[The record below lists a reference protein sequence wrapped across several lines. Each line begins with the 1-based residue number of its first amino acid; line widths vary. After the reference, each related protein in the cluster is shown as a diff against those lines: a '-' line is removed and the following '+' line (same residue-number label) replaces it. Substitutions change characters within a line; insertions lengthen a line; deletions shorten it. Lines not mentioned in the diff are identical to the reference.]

1 MEDAMS
7 GDLTLGYVAGQ
18 SFLHRLDPL
27 TKLIAL
33 TGVIIFAIGAP
44 IDYNFFMLLAL
55 LAVVPFSGVGFKTF
69 LRPWKVLIPLWIP
82 FIVLPPI
89 LFNLQ
94 SGLMGLSGDARVLH
108 LFGYGIAYSQYGLDY
123 GVKIAARGMAIGIA
137 SLLVLWTTHPRDLV
151 QSMVEDF
158 RAPYKYAWSVF
169 LALVYVP
176 IVEYES
182 RLRNYAL
189 AIRGVKH
196 RKFTL
201 HGLKVHTVPVIF
213 RSLRRGFSS
222 ALSMEA
228 RGFGATP
235 QRTFRYDL
243 HRPAHVVKIRIAVG
257 AVFVVLIALAILS
270 GRFAIFHSS

>member
-1 MEDAMS
+1 MS
-7 GDLTLGYVAGQ
+7 QTLTIGYVPGA

-33 TGVIIFAIGAP
+33 AGIIIFAIGAP
-44 IDYNFFMLLAL
+44 VDYNAAMLVVL
-55 LAVVPFSGVGFKTF
+55 LAVVPFSGVSLKTF
-69 LRPWKVLIPLWIP
+69 LQPWKVLVPLWVP
-82 FIVLPPI
+82 FIILPPV

-94 SGLMGLSGDARVLH
+94 SGLIGLHEDSRVIA
-108 LFGYGIAYSQYGLDY
+108 LFGHSIHYSQFGLDY
-123 GVKIAARGMAIGIA
+123 GLKIAARGTTIGIG
-137 SLLVLWTTHPRDLV
+137 SMLLLWTTHPRDLV
-151 QSMVEDF
+151 QSIVEDF

-169 LALVYVP
+169 LALIYVP

-182 RLRNYAL
+182 RVRTYAL

-196 RKFTL
+196 RKFSL
-201 HGLKVHTVPVIF
+201 NGLKVHTVPVIF

-228 RGFGATP
+228 RGFGAH
-235 QRTFRYDL
+235 RTRVFRYDL
-243 HRPAHVVKIRIAVG
+243 HRPAHVALIRTGI
-257 AVFVVLIALAILS
+257 VVLFTGLIALAASS

>member
-1 MEDAMS
+1 MS
-7 GDLTLGYVAGQ
+7 GDLTLGYVAGN

-44 IDYNFFMLLAL
+44 IDYNFMMLLAL
-55 LAVVPFSGVGFKTF
+55 LVAVPFSGVGLKTF

-94 SGLMGLSGDARVLH
+94 SSLMGLSGDARLLH
-108 LFGYGIAYSQYGLDY
+108 LFGTSIAYSQYGLDY
-123 GVKIAARGMAIGIA
+123 GVKIAARGIAIGIA

-158 RAPYKYAWSVF
+158 RTPYKYAWSVF

-196 RKFTL
+196 RKFSI

-243 HRPAHVVKIRIAVG
+243 HRPAHVAKIRIAVV
-257 AVFVVLIALAILS
+257 AIFVTLIALAIMS

>member
-1 MEDAMS
+1 MS

-33 TGVIIFAIGAP
+33 LGVIIFAIGAP
-44 IDYNFFMLLAL
+44 IDYNFMMLLAL
-55 LAVVPFSGVGFKTF
+55 LAVVPFSGVGLKTF
-69 LRPWKVLIPLWIP
+69 LRPWIVLIPLWIP

-108 LFGYGIAYSQYGLDY
+108 LFGYAIAYSQYGLDY

-158 RAPYKYAWSVF
+158 RTPYKFAWSVF

-196 RKFTL
+196 RKFSL

-235 QRTFRYDL
+235 ERTFRYDL
-243 HRPAHVVKIRIAVG
+243 HRPAHVAKIRIAVV
-257 AVFVVLIALAILS
+257 AIFVALIALAIMS

>member
-1 MEDAMS
+1 MS
-7 GDLTLGYVAGQ
+7 GDLTLGYVAGK
-18 SFLHRLDPL
+18 SFLHRTDPL

-44 IDYNFFMLLAL
+44 IDYNFMMLLAL
-55 LAVVPFSGVGFKTF
+55 LAIVPFSGVGLKTF
-69 LRPWKVLIPLWIP
+69 LTPWKVLIPLWIP

-94 SGLMGLSGDARVLH
+94 SGLMGLANDTRTIH
-108 LFGYGIAYSQYGLDY
+108 LFGYAIAYSQYGLDY
-123 GVKIAARGMAIGIA
+123 GVKIAARGMAIGMA

-182 RLRNYAL
+182 RLRTYAL

-196 RKFTL
+196 RKFSM

-243 HRPAHVVKIRIAVG
+243 RRPAHVALIRLVVV
-257 AVFVVLIALAILS
+257 AVFVTLIALAIMS